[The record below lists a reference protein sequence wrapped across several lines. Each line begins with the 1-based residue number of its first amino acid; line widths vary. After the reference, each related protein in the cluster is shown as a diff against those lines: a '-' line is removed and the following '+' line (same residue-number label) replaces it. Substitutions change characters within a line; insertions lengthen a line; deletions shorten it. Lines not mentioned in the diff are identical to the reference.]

1 MRTPVL
7 FGLALAQIG
16 LFGTGPGFG
25 QKPSRPEFEVASIKP
40 AALDFATA
48 QRYVTSGITVKIGKE
63 IRGDRDEY
71 IWMSLRQLIC
81 DAYDVNP
88 VQLKGPDWLDS
99 KRFDVI
105 CKRSEGSR
113 KEDVPGMLQSLLADR
128 FRLATHREV
137 TEQRVS
143 ALIVGKNGAKLKETA
158 PELPQTPGDTR
169 QEVMEGRVKGTRQNK
184 DVVNLGMR
192 IGEMTVHSTMKDA
205 SKASASVHFEAT
217 NVAMARLAE
226 LLMRWNAGDGRL
238 VVDATGL
245 EGRYD
250 ISLDMPVSQM
260 GGHAIAITAPS
271 SDARESGPA
280 EVASD
285 PGGGSM
291 LLRSLRNLGLDLA
304 DRKMPVVK
312 LIIDHVERTPTEN

>member
-1 MRTPVL
+1 M
-7 FGLALAQIG
+7 
-16 LFGTGPGFG
+16 
-25 QKPSRPEFEVASIKP
+25 
-40 AALDFATA
+40 
-48 QRYVTSGITVKIGKE
+48 TSGITVRIGKQ
-63 IRGDRDEY
+63 IRGDRVEY
-71 IWMSLRQLIC
+71 ICMSLGQLIC

-88 VQLKGPDWLDS
+88 LQVTGPDWLGS

-105 CKRSEGSR
+105 CNRPEGSR
-113 KEDVPGMLQSLLADR
+113 KEDVPVMLQSLLADR

-169 QEVMEGRVKGTRQNK
+169 QEVMEGRGKGGRPDK
-184 DVVNLGMR
+184 DVVNLGIR
-192 IGEMTVHSTMKDA
+192 IGEMTVHSTMTDA
-205 SKASASVHFEAT
+205 SKANALVHFEAT

-226 LLMRWNAGDGRL
+226 LLMRWKAGDGRL

-260 GGHAIAITAPS
+260 GSAVTITVPGSNAH
-271 SDARESGPA
+271 ESGPA

-291 LLRSLRNLGLDLA
+291 LLQSLRKLGLDLA

-312 LIIDHVERTPTEN
+312 LIVDHAERTPTEN

>member
-1 MRTPVL
+1 M
-7 FGLALAQIG
+7 
-16 LFGTGPGFG
+16 
-25 QKPSRPEFEVASIKP
+25 
-40 AALDFATA
+40 
-48 QRYVTSGITVKIGKE
+48 TSGIAVKIGKE
-63 IRGDRDEY
+63 IRGVEY
-71 IWMSLRQLIC
+71 IWMSLRQLIS

-88 VQLKGPDWLDS
+88 VQLTGPDWLDS

-105 CKRSEGSR
+105 CKRPEGSG
-113 KEDVPGMLQSLLADR
+113 KEDVPVMLQSLLADR

-169 QEVMEGRVKGTRQNK
+169 QDVMEGRVKGARQNK
-184 DVVNLGMR
+184 DVVNSGIRM
-192 IGEMTVHSTMKDA
+192 GEMTIRSTMQDA
-205 SKASASVHFEAT
+205 SKANASVHFEAT

-260 GGHAIAITAPS
+260 GGRAVAITVPS
-271 SDARESGPA
+271 SNAHESGPA

-304 DRKMPVVK
+304 ERKVPVVK

>member
-1 MRTPVL
+1 MRTLVL
-7 FGLALAQIG
+7 FGLASAQIG

-40 AALDFATA
+40 AALDAATA
-48 QRYVTSGITVKIGKE
+48 KRYMTSGITVRIGKQ
-63 IRGDRDEY
+63 IRGDRVEY
-71 IWMSLRQLIC
+71 ICMSLGQLIC

-88 VQLKGPDWLDS
+88 LQVTGPDWLGS

-105 CKRSEGSR
+105 CKRPEGSR
-113 KEDVPGMLQSLLADR
+113 KEDVPVMLQSLLADR

-169 QEVMEGRVKGTRQNK
+169 QEVMEGRGKGGRPDK
-184 DVVNLGMR
+184 DVVNLGIR
-192 IGEMTVHSTMKDA
+192 IGEMTVHSTMTDA
-205 SKASASVHFEAT
+205 SKANALVHFEAT

-226 LLMRWNAGDGRL
+226 LLMRWKAGDGRL

-260 GGHAIAITAPS
+260 GSAVTITVPGSNAH
-271 SDARESGPA
+271 ESGPA

-291 LLRSLRNLGLDLA
+291 LLQSLRKLGLDLA

-312 LIIDHVERTPTEN
+312 LIVDHAERTPTEN